1 MSRTEKCILTN
12 MCMIYD
18 NKGNILVQDRLNPNW
33 PGITFPGGH
42 IEPNESFVKSTIREI
57 KEETGLTISNA
68 KPCGFKQFTNKKE
81 GYRYIVFYFKTNCFS
96 GELKSS
102 SEGKVFWIKR
112 EELNQ
117 YTLAKDFDEMI
128 KIFESDNLSENYFY
142 NTPNG
147 FKLENL

>member
-68 KPCGFKQFTNKKE
+68 KPCVFKQFTNKKE